1 MLNEANNLKT
11 FEVIGPDDCWTSV
24 IAPSGMKA
32 INLANE
38 YSGFKGH
45 SEDGEVKFNKA
56 SSFPEERFCQHSHEC
71 VISMKVDGI
80 HLWI

>member
-1 MLNEANNLKT
+1 
-11 FEVIGPDDCWTSV
+11 
-24 IAPSGMKA
+24 MKA